1 MHCKTT
7 NLYHQKIILHVILM
21 LFRKL
26 LSTHTHTHTHTMYFY
41 IFFNLILYKIVN
53 NYVVTG
59 IQDLDTIVMNND

>member
-1 MHCKTT
+1 
-7 NLYHQKIILHVILM
+7 M